1 MAKRKTRPT
10 AAELARARFHE
21 LVGELRRLTVAFP
34 ELHEAVDEDDL
45 PIRFL
50 IRRGADRARDR
61 AARKAAEAETS
72 GRVRPAAR
80 RARAAKPAAASRK
93 K

>member
-1 MAKRKTRPT
+1 VAKRKKAPT

-34 ELHEAVDEDDL
+34 ELHEAVDEDEL

-50 IRRGADRARDR
+50 LRRGADRARDR
-61 AARKAAEAETS
+61 AARRKAAAEPAT
-72 GRVRPAAR
+72 RPRRPAAGG
-80 RARAAKPAAASRK
+80 RK

>member
-1 MAKRKTRPT
+1 VAKRTRKPG

-34 ELHEAVDEDDL
+34 ELHEAADEDEL

-50 IRRGADRARDR
+50 LRRGADRAKDR
-61 AARKAAEAETS
+61 E
-72 GRVRPAAR
+72 
-80 RARAAKPAAASRK
+80 ARAKAAASRTKRRRRPSVATRK

>member
-1 MAKRKTRPT
+1 VAKRKKAPT

-34 ELHEAVDEDDL
+34 ELHEAVDEDEL

-50 IRRGADRARDR
+50 LRRGADRAR
-61 AARKAAEAETS
+61 AQ
-72 GRVRPAAR
+72 AAR
-80 RARAAKPAAASRK
+80 REAAAGPPVRRRRPPAASRK
-93 K
+93 NKK

>member
-1 MAKRKTRPT
+1 MARGKKPT
-10 AAELARARFHE
+10 AADVARARFHE

-34 ELHEAVDEDDL
+34 ELHDAIDEDEL

-50 IRRGADRARDR
+50 LRRGADRARDR
-61 AARKAAEAETS
+61 EARTKA
-72 GRVRPAAR
+72 AAR
-80 RARAAKPAAASRK
+80 RPSRARKPAAAGRK

>member
-1 MAKRKTRPT
+1 VAKRKKAPK

-34 ELHEAVDEDDL
+34 ELHEAMDDDDL

-61 AARKAAEAETS
+61 AARKAAEAAAE
-72 GRVRPAAR
+72 GRPPKSPSAAR
-80 RARAAKPAAASRK
+80 RTMSSAASRQT
-93 K
+93 